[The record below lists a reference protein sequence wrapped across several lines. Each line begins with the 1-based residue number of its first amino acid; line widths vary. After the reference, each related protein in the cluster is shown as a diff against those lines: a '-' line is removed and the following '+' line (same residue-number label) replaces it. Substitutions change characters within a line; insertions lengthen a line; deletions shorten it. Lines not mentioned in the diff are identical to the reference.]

1 MQINSFEMLGRMLPM
16 LVTSPAYAEQSFE
29 NLGTRILLA
38 VEYGKIRYYMR
49 DDQLVGFVTW
59 AYLSKEESETCEYK
73 WVDIYS
79 REHGEELWVMDMVA
93 LDSVVYIAK
102 DIRRYLSDTT
112 NHSIAYWRRPKSRN
126 RKLGKAWRLR

>member
-1 MQINSFEMLGRMLPM
+1 MLGRMLP
-16 LVTSPAYAEQSFE
+16 LLITSPAYAEQSFE
-29 NLGTRILLA
+29 SLGTRILLA
-38 VEYGKIRYYMR
+38 VEYNKARYYMR
-49 DDQLVGFVTW
+49 GDRLIGFVTW
-59 AYLSKEESETCEYK
+59 AYLSKEESESLEYK

-93 LDSVVYIAK
+93 LDSVIYIAK

-112 NHSIAYWRRPKSRN
+112 NHSIAYWRRPESRN